1 MAVLGY
7 NSLCSQVFFSLDVRP
22 WLYAR
27 TSMEFVV
34 GNYVDMC
41 LKAVGR
47 PIKCVYISDFPF
59 LDCIAKRNIINCHY
73 VTQNGDSVTN

>member
-1 MAVLGY
+1 M
-7 NSLCSQVFFSLDVRP
+7 DVRP
-22 WLYAR
+22 RVPGR

-34 GNYVDMC
+34 GNNVDMW
-41 LKAVGR
+41 LKTVGK

-59 LDCIAKRNIINCHY
+59 LVCIAKRNIINCHY